1 MEKPKAGKEVDEKKT
16 EKSRAGVQ
24 KPETPTSQPKPDVQN
39 GHAVAEDVKVEEE
52 IPKLEEVPAKAE
64 EAKKTEEKTKEP
76 KEKVEAPKEVAEIRP
91 QTPKEVEPKHKPC
104 KLEEAQE
111 VKAEFEAAVQE
122 LSEVTSRLQHGA
134 SVEELNSAYEASE
147 FPKLQR
153 KTSQMAMLRVVERM
167 STEAATVEQVVA
179 QECEAVVAQARKE
192 STVLTSSDEAAEQAR
207 NL

>member
-16 EKSRAGVQ
+16 EKSRAEVQ
-24 KPETPTSQPKPDVQN
+24 KPETPMSQPKPDVQN

-64 EAKKTEEKTKEP
+64 AKKNEEKTKEP

-134 SVEELNSAYEASE
+134 SVEEVNSAYEASE

>member
-16 EKSRAGVQ
+16 EKSRAEVQ
-24 KPETPTSQPKPDVQN
+24 KPETPMSQPKPDVQN

-64 EAKKTEEKTKEP
+64 AKKNEEKTKEP

-134 SVEELNSAYEASE
+134 SVEEVNSAYEASE

-179 QECEAVVAQARKE
+179 QGCEAVVAQARKE

>member
-16 EKSRAGVQ
+16 EKSRAEVQ
-24 KPETPTSQPKPDVQN
+24 KPETPITQPKPDVQN
-39 GHAVAEDVKVEEE
+39 GYAVAEDVKVEEE

-64 EAKKTEEKTKEP
+64 AKKNEEKTKEP

-134 SVEELNSAYEASE
+134 SVEEVNSAYEASE